1 MFTIPANLTY
11 VSNRDGALILDKP
24 KNAMTPLNSTGAYIW
39 QRLGQGIALDDIIAE
54 LANETESDPKAIAA
68 DVGLFLED
76 LKSLGLLREA

>member
-39 QRLGQGIALDDIIAE
+39 QRLERGTLPDDIVAE
-54 LANETESDPKAIAA
+54 LANETDSDPKAVAA
-68 DVGLFLED
+68 DVNLFLED
-76 LKSLGLLREA
+76 LKSQDLLREV